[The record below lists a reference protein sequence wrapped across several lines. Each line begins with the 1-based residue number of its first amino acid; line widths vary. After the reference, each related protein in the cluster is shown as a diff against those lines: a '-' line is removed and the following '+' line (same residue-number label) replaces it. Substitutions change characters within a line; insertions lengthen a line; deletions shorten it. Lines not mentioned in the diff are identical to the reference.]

1 MQALG
6 SIGGRHRAAVLG
18 AAVVVLAVQPS
29 AAVAKRLS
37 GVDGKL
43 DSTLRSLVGDRKAH
57 RPLPSSRRLGGVAF
71 TPKGR
76 VRAEIYVR
84 GSSAAAADALR
95 AAGME
100 VVARTDRGPI
110 PIVEGWVAVAALER
124 LAALRAVRAIL
135 PVRAMTDAGSV
146 QSEGDATHHGPQ
158 ARALGPTGAGVDVGV
173 ISDSINQVAG
183 GIFASQSLGD
193 LPAQVHVLSD
203 MTGGHDEGRA
213 MAEIIYD
220 EAPGITRMAFAAAS
234 GAADKVRAMDAL
246 VAEGV
251 RVIADDIID
260 IDSPFFQDGAV
271 SQAVDRARDQGVAYF
286 VSAGNRAR
294 QSYEAP
300 SAFPPGEGVFHDFD
314 PGPATDTVQ
323 TIKTVPPNGTLSL
336 FLQWDE
342 PWGHVG
348 TDIDAELVHAD
359 GSPLAGAFNGTS
371 DNIASGVPAE
381 SAAWFNGTGGPV
393 DVAVR
398 IRRSRGSGDP
408 LLKYIVFAPTFEIAE
423 YATDSDTI
431 NPGAA
436 AARGSM
442 AVAAVRALDPLG
454 APEAFS
460 SRGPVTRLFDAAG
473 ARLVT
478 PEVRQK
484 PDLAGADGVS
494 TTVPGFRPFYGTSA
508 ATPSAAGVAALAI
521 SANPTMPLA
530 ELRAI
535 MTNPANTYDCLAD
548 GFPDPD
554 CGYGFVFA
562 DAVVAQALDATPP
575 EVTSTLSPAEPTG
588 QNGWWTGDVTATW
601 SATDDGSPVG
611 ARIGCGQASLV
622 ADGTEASSCEAT
634 SAGGTTSRSVTLKRD
649 ATPPD
654 APAFT
659 GIDATTYEASTL
671 PASAAV
677 GCTSSDTTSGL
688 ASCTVSPL
696 DASPGEHTITATATD
711 NAGLTSTSTLTYT
724 VDAAE
729 PGQPAAEPGQPV
741 AEPGQ
746 PATEPGQPATEPA
759 GGADPID
766 AAGR

>member
-1 MQALG
+1 MKAQGALR
-6 SIGGRHRAAVLG
+6 GRRRSVMLG
-18 AAVVVLAVQPS
+18 AAVAVLAVQPS
-29 AAVAKRLS
+29 PAIAKRLI
-37 GVDGKL
+37 GADGKL
-43 DSTLRSLVGDRKAH
+43 DSTLRSLVAGRKAH
-57 RPLPSSRRLGGVAF
+57 RPLPSSRRLAGI
-71 TPKGR
+71 TLSPTGR

-84 GSSAAAADALR
+84 GTSAAAADTLR

-100 VVARTDRGPI
+100 VVARTDRGPM
-110 PIVEGWVAVAALER
+110 PIVEGWVPVAAFDR
-124 LAALRAVRAIL
+124 LAAVRAVRAVM

-146 QSEGDATHHGPQ
+146 QSEGDAAHHGPQ
-158 ARALGPTGAGVDVGV
+158 ARALGPTGTGVDVGV

-183 GIFASQSLGD
+183 GILASQLVGD
-193 LPAQVHVLSD
+193 LPAQVNVLSD
-203 MTGGHDEGRA
+203 RTGGGDEGRA

-220 EAPGITRMAFAAAS
+220 EAPGLTRMTFAAAS
-234 GAADKVRAMDAL
+234 GAADKVHAIDAL
-246 VAEGV
+246 VAQGV
-251 RVIADDIID
+251 RVIADDIVD

-271 SQAVDRARDQGVAYF
+271 SQAVDRARDHGVAYF
-286 VSAGNRAR
+286 ASAGNRAR

-323 TIKTVPPNGTLSL
+323 TLKTVPPNGTLML
-336 FLQWDE
+336 VLQWNE

-359 GSPLAGAFNGTS
+359 GSPLPGAFNGTA
-371 DNIASGVPAE
+371 DNIASGVPEE
-381 SAAWFNGTGGPV
+381 SAAWFNQTGGPV
-393 DVAVR
+393 DVALR
-398 IRRSRGSGDP
+398 IKRSRGSGDP
-408 LLKYIVFAPTFEIAE
+408 LLKDIIFAPTFGVAE

-442 AVAAVRALDPLG
+442 AVAAVPASGPLG
-454 APEAFS
+454 VPEPFS

-473 ARLVT
+473 NELST

-484 PDLAGADGVS
+484 PDIAGADGVS

-521 SANPTMPLA
+521 SANPTMSLA

-535 MTNPANTYDCLAD
+535 MTNPANTYDCLPE

-575 EVTSTLSPAEPTG
+575 EVTSTLWPAEPTG
-588 QNGWWTGDVTATW
+588 ENGWWTGDVTATW
-601 SATDDGSPVG
+601 RATDDGSPVA
-611 ARIGCGQASLV
+611 ARTGCEQVSLV
-622 ADGTEASSCEAT
+622 VDGTSTSSCEAT
-634 SAGGTTSRSVTLKRD
+634 SAGGTTSRSATLKRD

-654 APAFT
+654 APNIT
-659 GIDATTYEASTL
+659 GIDATAYEASTL
-671 PASAAV
+671 PANTAV
-677 GCTSSDTTSGL
+677 GCTSSDATSGL

-696 DASPGEHTITATATD
+696 DAAPGEHTITATARD
-711 NAGLTSTSTLTYT
+711 IAGLTRTSTLTYA

-729 PGQPAAEPGQPV
+729 PGPSGEDPASA
-741 AEPGQ
+741 
-746 PATEPGQPATEPA
+746 
-759 GGADPID
+759 ADPVD
-766 AAGR
+766 GSGR